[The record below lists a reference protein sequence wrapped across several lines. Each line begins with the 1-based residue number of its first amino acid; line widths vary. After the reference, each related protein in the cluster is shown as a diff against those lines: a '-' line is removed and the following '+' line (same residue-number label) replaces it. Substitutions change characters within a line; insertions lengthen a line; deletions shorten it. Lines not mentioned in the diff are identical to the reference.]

1 MVLKEKLIIIADTP
15 QHNGIAKHTN
25 RTLVGGILTMLQQ
38 SKFIKGFW
46 GEAILIANYLQNCSP
61 TKFTKNDQTF
71 YELYM
76 GYKLD
81 LSYFK
86 IFGCIAYA
94 LIQIDH
100 RKKFDS
106 RSIECIFLGY
116 NDESTWL
123 IG

>member
-1 MVLKEKLIIIADTP
+1 
-15 QHNGIAKHTN
+15 
-25 RTLVGGILTMLQQ
+25 
-38 SKFIKGFW
+38 
-46 GEAILIANYLQNCSP
+46 
-61 TKFTKNDQTF
+61 
-71 YELYM
+71 M

-106 RSIECIFLGY
+106 HSIECIFLGY

-123 IG
+123 RLMKKKTKQVIISRYVIFHEMSNKNDFPYK